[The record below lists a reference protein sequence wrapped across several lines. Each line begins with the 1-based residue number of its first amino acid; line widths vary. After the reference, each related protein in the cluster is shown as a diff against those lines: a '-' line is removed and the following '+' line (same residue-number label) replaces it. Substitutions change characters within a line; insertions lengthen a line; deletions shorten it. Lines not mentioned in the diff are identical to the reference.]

1 MIREYKGGKLHQ
13 GKEVFIAETANI
25 IGDVTLGDNTSV
37 WYNAVLR
44 ADLEPIKIGNN
55 TSIQDNCTLH
65 VVYNGPV
72 IVGDNVTIGHNAI
85 VHGATIEDNC
95 MIGMGA
101 IVLDHAVIG
110 RGSIIGAGS
119 VVSPG
124 KIIPPHSQVL
134 GIPGKVVK
142 ELPEDKE
149 QWLIDWAKDYVDL
162 SRNYLNE

>member
-1 MIREYKGGKLHQ
+1 MIREYKGGKLHC

-25 IGDVTLGDNTSV
+25 IGEVSIGDNTSV
-37 WYNAVLR
+37 WYNAVVR
-44 ADLEPIKIGNN
+44 ADIEPIRIGKN
-55 TSIQDNCTLH
+55 TSIQDNCTVH
-65 VVYNGPV
+65 VVDKGPV
-72 IVGDNVTIGHNAI
+72 IIGDNVTIGHNAI

-110 RGSIIGAGS
+110 HGSIIGAGS

-124 KIIPPHSQVL
+124 KVIPPHSQVL

-142 ELPEDKE
+142 QLDEAKE
-149 QWLIDWAKDYVDL
+149 QWLIDWAQEYVVL
-162 SRNYLNE
+162 SRNYMNE